1 MSEPAREPGTL
12 EITVS
17 SVYAKRR
24 PEWLRLVTRDGDVV
38 YDGPLPESVDSSTL
52 LSGCQTWQDERPRRC
67 TGSPLGRQQAMAPAE
82 DLLGPW
88 SFERVKTFQPRGG
101 RRPYAPAVWRAS
113 GLRAT
118 EGP

>member
-38 YDGPLPESVDSSTL
+38 YDGPHPSPSTAHTLVGLPNL
-52 LSGCQTWQDERPRRC
+52 GRLSDLGD
-67 TGSPLGRQQAMAPAE
+67 TGSPLDDSEPMAPSK
-82 DLLGPW
+82 G
-88 SFERVKTFQPRGG
+88 
-101 RRPYAPAVWRAS
+101 
-113 GLRAT
+113 
-118 EGP
+118 

>member
-38 YDGPLPESVDSSTL
+38 YDGPLPESVDSSHTL
-52 LSGCQTWQDERPRRC
+52 VGLPN
-67 TGSPLGRQQAMAPAE
+67 LGRLSDIGDA
-82 DLLGPW
+82 
-88 SFERVKTFQPRGG
+88 RVVR
-101 RRPYAPAVWRAS
+101 
-113 GLRAT
+113 
-118 EGP
+118 